1 MIRRARSRG
10 LPSTP
15 IAPALLTILLV
26 GVTPAHGGTL
36 TVAWDPSPDPTVMGY
51 RVYVGTTSGAYTEIY
66 DVGNVTTFSYNAAEG
81 TTYYFTVAAYAPGPV
96 VGPRSSQVSA
106 TGGAPGDTNGFWSSV
121 WAARATSSGL
131 HAPDS
136 RVRHSAEPSSSCS
149 QPGPEGCLPV
159 QPIGRVST
167 PATPFAASPDG
178 RLFVIDAGRRLRA
191 MTGRGFARES
201 LIIADRWTT
210 LNQVAIDPAFAR
222 TGFMWVSETR
232 TSAFG
237 RRTFTVSRYRVVKNR
252 AGERTEIVSG
262 IALPPSGHALFAIG
276 GTGHIYVAVPGS
288 PDISQPYWG
297 TVLRFNA
304 DGSVPPDQKDQKKS
318 PVIAAGYTF
327 PHAIALDGFSD
338 TIWLNGT
345 DQ

>member
-1 MIRRARSRG
+1 VILRARSRG

-66 DVGNVTTFSYNAAEG
+66 DVGNVTTFSYNTAEG

-96 VGPRSSQVSA
+96 VGPRSTEVSA
-106 TGGAPGDTNGFWSSV
+106 TGGAPGDTNAFWSSV
-121 WAARATSSGL
+121 WSARATSSGL
-131 HAPDS
+131 RTLDS
-136 RVRHSAEPSSSCS
+136 RVRHSSTEPSSSCL
-149 QPGPEGCLPV
+149 QPGPDGCLPV
-159 QPIGRVST
+159 QPIGRVSN

-178 RLFVIDAGRRLRA
+178 RLFVIDGGRRLRA
-191 MTGRGFARES
+191 MTGKGFARES
-201 LIIADRWTT
+201 LIIADRSTT
-210 LNQVAIDPAFAR
+210 LNQIAIDPAFAR

-232 TSAFG
+232 TSPFG

-262 IALPPSGHALFAIG
+262 IVLPPSGNALFAIG

-288 PDISQPYWG
+288 ANVSQTYWG

-304 DGSVPPDQKDQKKS
+304 DGSVPNDQNES

-327 PHAIALDGFSD
+327 PHAIALEGFSD
-338 TIWLNGT
+338 RVLLKGA

>member
-1 MIRRARSRG
+1 
-10 LPSTP
+10 
-15 IAPALLTILLV
+15 
-26 GVTPAHGGTL
+26 
-36 TVAWDPSPDPTVMGY
+36 MGY

-81 TTYYFTVAAYAPGPV
+81 TTYYFAVAAYAPGPV
-96 VGPRSSQVSA
+96 VGARSTEVSA
-106 TGGAPGDTNGFWSSV
+106 TGGAPGDTNAFWSSV
-121 WAARATSSGL
+121 WAARATSAGL

-136 RVRHSAEPSSSCS
+136 RVRHSAEPSSCS
-149 QPGPEGCLPV
+149 QPGPDGCLPV

-178 RLFVIDAGRRLRA
+178 RLFVIDGGRRLRA
-191 MTGRGFARES
+191 MTARGFARES
-201 LIIADRWTT
+201 LIIADRSTT

-232 TSAFG
+232 TSPFG
-237 RRTFTVSRYRVVKNR
+237 GRTFTVSRYRVVKNR

-262 IALPPSGHALFAIG
+262 IVLPPSGNALFAIG
-276 GTGHIYVAVPGS
+276 GTGHIYVAVPGVGNV
-288 PDISQPYWG
+288 SQPYWG

-304 DGSVPPDQKDQKKS
+304 DGSVPNDLNES

-327 PHAIALDGFSD
+327 PHTIALEGFSD
-338 TIWLNGT
+338 RVLLHGA

>member
-1 MIRRARSRG
+1 MIQRARSRG
-10 LPSTP
+10 LPTTP
-15 IAPALLTILLV
+15 IASALLTILLV

-51 RVYVGTTSGAYTEIY
+51 RVYVGTSSGAYTEIY
-66 DVGNVTTFSYNAAEG
+66 DVGKVTTFSYNAAEG

-96 VGPRSSQVSA
+96 VGPRSSEVSA
-106 TGGAPGDTNGFWSSV
+106 TGGAPSDTNGFWSSV
-121 WAARATSSGL
+121 WGARATGSGL
-131 HAPDS
+131 NTGDF
-136 RVRHSAEPSSSCS
+136 RVRHSSADSASCS
-149 QPGPEGCLPV
+149 QPGPDGCLPV
-159 QPIGRVST
+159 QPIGRLSS
-167 PATPFAASPDG
+167 PATPFAASPEG
-178 RLFVIDAGRRLRA
+178 RLFVIDGGRRIRA
-191 MTGRGFARES
+191 MTGRGFTRES
-201 LIIADRWTT
+201 LIIADRSTR
-210 LNQVAIDPAFAR
+210 LDQVAIDPAFAR

-237 RRTFTVSRYRVVKNR
+237 RRTFTVARYRVVKNR

-262 IALPPSGHALFAIG
+262 IVLPPSGDALFAIG

-288 PDISQPYWG
+288 ANVSHPYWG

-304 DGSVPPDQKDQKKS
+304 DGSVPDDQNES

-327 PHAIALDGFSD
+327 PHALTLEGLSERVV
-338 TIWLNGT
+338 LNGA

>member
-1 MIRRARSRG
+1 VIERARSRG
-10 LPSTP
+10 LPTTT
-15 IAPALLTILLV
+15 IAVALLTIILLV
-26 GVTPAHGGTL
+26 GVAPAHGGTL
-36 TVAWDPSPDPTVMGY
+36 SVAWDPSPDPTVMGY

-96 VGPRSSQVSA
+96 VGLRSSEVSA

-121 WAARATSSGL
+121 WAARATSSAL
-131 HAPDS
+131 NTVDF
-136 RVRHSAEPSSSCS
+136 RVRHSSPDSPSCS
-149 QPGPEGCLPV
+149 QPASDGCLPV
-159 QPIGRVST
+159 QPIGRVSS

-178 RLFVIDAGRRLRA
+178 RLFVIDAGRRLRT

-201 LIIADRWTT
+201 LIIADRATT
-210 LNQVAIDPAFAR
+210 LNQVAIDPAFGR

-237 RRTFTVSRYRVVKNR
+237 RRTFTVARYRVVKNR

-262 IALPPSGHALFAIG
+262 IELPPSGNALFAIG
-276 GTGHIYVAVPGS
+276 GAGHIYVAIPGS
-288 PDISQPYWG
+288 PNISQPYWG
-297 TVLRFNA
+297 TVLRFDA
-304 DGSVPPDQKDQKKS
+304 DGSVPNDQDES

-327 PHAIALDGFSD
+327 PHAMALEGIGDRV
-338 TIWLNGT
+338 WLNGA
-345 DQ
+345 DR

>member
-36 TVAWDPSPDPTVMGY
+36 TVAWDPSPDPAVMGY
-51 RVYVGTTSGAYTEIY
+51 RVYVGATSGAYSEIY

-96 VGPRSSQVSA
+96 IGPRSSEVSA

-131 HAPDS
+131 PTLDS
-136 RVRHSAEPSSSCS
+136 RRHLSTAPSSSCS
-149 QPGPEGCLPV
+149 QPGPDGCLPE
-159 QPIGRVST
+159 QPIGRVSS
-167 PATPFAASPDG
+167 PATPFAAGPDG
-178 RLFVIDAGRRLRA
+178 RLFVIDGGRRLRA
-191 MTGRGFARES
+191 MTARGFARES
-201 LIIADRWTT
+201 LIIADRSTT

-222 TGFMWVSETR
+222 TGFLWVSETR
-232 TSAFG
+232 TSPFG

-262 IALPPSGHALFAIG
+262 IALPPSGNALFAIG
-276 GTGHIYVAVPGS
+276 GTGHIYVAIPGS
-288 PDISQPYWG
+288 ANVSQPYWG
-297 TVLRFNA
+297 AVLRFNA
-304 DGSVPPDQKDQKKS
+304 DGSVPNDQNES
-318 PVIAAGYTF
+318 AVIAAGYTF
-327 PHAIALDGFSD
+327 PHAIALEGFSERVL
-338 TIWLNGT
+338 LNGA

>member
-10 LPSTP
+10 FPSTP

-96 VGPRSSQVSA
+96 VGPRSTEVSA
-106 TGGAPGDTNGFWSSV
+106 TGGAPGDTNAFWSSV

-136 RVRHSAEPSSSCS
+136 RVRHSSEPSSCLQS
-149 QPGPEGCLPV
+149 GPNVCLPV

-178 RLFVIDAGRRLRA
+178 RLFVIDGGRRLRA
-191 MTGRGFARES
+191 MTARGFARES
-201 LIIADRWTT
+201 LIIADRSTT

-232 TSAFG
+232 TSPFG

-262 IALPPSGHALFAIG
+262 IVLPPSGTALFAIG

-288 PDISQPYWG
+288 DNGSQPYWG
-297 TVLRFNA
+297 RVLRFNA
-304 DGSVPPDQKDQKKS
+304 DGSMPNDHNES

-327 PHAIALDGFSD
+327 PHTITLEGFSD
-338 TIWLNGT
+338 RVLLNGA